1 MCSDTGMSQKQT
13 LLDILQKKCTWKF
26 RNIHRTIPAPE
37 SIFDK
42 AWYDPQPAT
51 KDVCNFIQKNDFGI
65 EFFGEFCKILI
76 KPFSQSTSRRLLL
89 NMKI

>member
-51 KDVCNFIQKNDFGI
+51 KDVCNFIQKKWLWYRVFRWILQNFDKT
-65 EFFGEFCKILI
+65 FFTEHL
-76 KPFSQSTSRRLLL
+76 
-89 NMKI
+89 